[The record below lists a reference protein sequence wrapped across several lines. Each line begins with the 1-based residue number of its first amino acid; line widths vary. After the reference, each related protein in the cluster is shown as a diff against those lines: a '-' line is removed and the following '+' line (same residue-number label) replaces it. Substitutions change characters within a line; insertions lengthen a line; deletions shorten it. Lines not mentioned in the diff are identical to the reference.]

1 MERYSLKTGHWPT
14 LNIVTCFHQF
24 SVISL
29 SHPTHLGQFNG
40 QKTKLQGGEGHWRL
54 KYVNGNDLD
63 HAFCVEKEQTGW
75 LNHDSSM
82 ASRSGLGG
90 GERIEGLEGMA

>member
-1 MERYSLKTGHWPT
+1 MTDGKIQLENRPLAHTQHRHLFPPI
-14 LNIVTCFHQF
+14 LCN
-24 SVISL
+24 SL

-63 HAFCVEKEQTGW
+63 HAFC
-75 LNHDSSM
+75 
-82 ASRSGLGG
+82 
-90 GERIEGLEGMA
+90 GERADWLVKP